1 MTLEPE
7 HDVVVIGAGPS
18 GAIAAALLHRRG
30 WRVLVLEAQK
40 FPRFVVGESLLA
52 HCLDF
57 LEEAGMLDAVNRAG
71 YQFKDGAAFIRGPE
85 YSDIHFSDQFSPGY
99 DHAYEVDRASFDK
112 LLADEA
118 AKQGVEIRYEH
129 RVVGFEHTATG
140 ARLTAQDANGGQFQ
154 IAARFVL
161 DASGFGRTLAKLL
174 DLEMPSTFPVRVA
187 LVTHVTDVMPL
198 DAFDRAKVQVIVH
211 PRHEDVWYWLIPFP
225 NNRCSIG
232 CVATRE
238 FHARY
243 PTETKERLQAM
254 IAEEPFLSRILVNAE
269 WHTPVREIA
278 GYTASV
284 RTMHGPA
291 FALLGNAA
299 EFLDP
304 VFSSGVAIGMRS
316 ASVAAQV
323 LDRQLRGE
331 TVDWARDFEVP
342 LRNGV
347 GTFRVYVEAWYDGR
361 FQKVMFA
368 KNKTPGIRK
377 MISSVLAGYAWDE
390 SNPFVADA
398 ERRLNMLAALCG

>member
-1 MTLEPE
+1 MTPNPRY
-7 HDVVVIGAGPS
+7 DVVVIGAGPS
-18 GAIAAALLHRRG
+18 GAIASALLSRRG
-30 WRVLVLEAQK
+30 WRVLVLEAQQ

-57 LEEAGMLDAVNRAG
+57 LEEAGMLEAVQRAG

-85 YSDIHFSDQFSPGY
+85 YSDINFGDQFSQGY

-118 AKQGVEIRYEH
+118 AKQGVEIRYQH
-129 RVVGFEHTATG
+129 RVIAFEHTDAG
-140 ARLTAQDANGGQFQ
+140 ARLRVQDASGAESA
-154 IAARFVL
+154 IDARFVL

-174 DLEMPSTFPVRVA
+174 SLEVPSEFPMRIA
-187 LVTHVTDVMPL
+187 LVTHVTDAAAE

-211 PRHEDVWYWLIPFP
+211 PKHKDVWFWLIPFP
-225 NNRCSIG
+225 NHRCSIG

-238 FHARY
+238 FQASY
-243 PTETKERLQAM
+243 PTDLTERLKAL
-254 IAEEPFLSRILVNAE
+254 IAEEPFLSRILVNAD

-278 GYTASV
+278 GYTAHV

-304 VFSSGVAIGMRS
+304 VFSSGLAIAMRS
-316 ASVAAQV
+316 ASLGAKL

-331 TVDWARDFEVP
+331 RVDWVAEFEAP
-342 LRNGV
+342 LRKGV

-377 MISSVLAGYAWDE
+377 MICSILAGYAWDE
-390 SNPFVADA
+390 ANPFVADP
-398 ERRLNMLAALCG
+398 ERRLNMLAELCG

>member
-1 MTLEPE
+1 MTRKPAY
-7 HDVVVIGAGPS
+7 DVVVIGAGPS

-30 WRVLVLEAQK
+30 WRVLVLEAQQ

-52 HCLDF
+52 HCLDY
-57 LEEAGMLDAVNRAG
+57 LEEAGMLEAVERAG
-71 YQFKDGAAFIRGPE
+71 YQFKDGAAFVRGPE
-85 YSDIHFSDQFSPGY
+85 YCEIHFADQFSHGF
-99 DHAYEVDRASFDK
+99 DHAFQVDRASFDK

-118 AKQGVEIRYEH
+118 SKQGVEIRYRH
-129 RVVGFEHTATG
+129 RVVGFEHTDDG
-140 ARLTAQDANGGQFQ
+140 ARLTVHDANDEPFD
-154 IAARFVL
+154 IDARFVL

-174 DLEMPSTFPVRVA
+174 DLEVPSAFPVRVA
-187 LVTHVTDVMPL
+187 LVTHVTDAMPS

-211 PRHEDVWYWLIPFP
+211 PQHEDVWFWLIPFP

-238 FHARY
+238 FHSRY
-243 PTETKERLQAM
+243 PTETTQRLQAM
-254 IAEEPFLSRILVNAE
+254 IAEEPFLSRILVNAN

-278 GYTASV
+278 GYTANV
-284 RTMHGPA
+284 RAMHGRA

-316 ASVAAQV
+316 ASLAAQV

-331 TVDWARDFEVP
+331 AVDWTRDFEAP
-342 LRNGV
+342 LRKGV

-368 KNKTPGIRK
+368 KNKTPSIRK
-377 MISSVLAGYAWDE
+377 MISSILAGYAWDE

-398 ERRLNMLAALCG
+398 ERRLTMLAALCG